1 MTQFLKYLNLTKD
14 KKMANRFTQAAEQA
28 RQITND
34 QLANEIT
41 SICSLNM
48 EKVNELMPAKE
59 DKEAF
64 LALMKEVQSE
74 TTMDQKQLVD
84 KCPPRTT
91 VD

>member
-1 MTQFLKYLNLTKD
+1 MP
-14 KKMANRFTQAAEQA
+14 NRFTQAAERA

-48 EKVNELMPAKE
+48 TKVNELMPAKK

-64 LALMKEVQSE
+64 LALMKEVQSD
-74 TTMDQKQLVD
+74 TTADQKLAYFEKHFQSVGAVALKVLGA
-84 KCPPRTT
+84 
-91 VD
+91 VV

>member
-1 MTQFLKYLNLTKD
+1 
-14 KKMANRFTQAAEQA
+14 MANRFTQAAEKA

-48 EKVNELMPAKE
+48 AKVNELMPAQK

-64 LALMKEVQSE
+64 LALMKEVQSD
-74 TTMDQKQLVD
+74 TTADQKLAYFQKNFASVGSVALKVLGA
-84 KCPPRTT
+84 
-91 VD
+91 VV